1 MHVLLNCI
9 ILLALYYFNILSPM
23 QLSVVIIIFLI
34 IIILMISSSRSG
46 YPTTIGRQEK
56 ELEKGPI
63 SRSQNLKVQL
73 LSTGLNKPTSMAF
86 LGPSNILITEKITV
100 P

>member
-1 MHVLLNCI
+1 
-9 ILLALYYFNILSPM
+9 M

-63 SRSQNLKVQL
+63 SRDQNLKVQL